1 MWQFLPHAHYGPFDA
16 RNPQQ
21 QWLVAVFV
29 IGLTFAGYVARRI
42 FGAEKGMLATAA
54 IGGLIPDS
62 VDRNLAGL
70 ALIGAVLANMLV
82 KIGVVILYVGFKRRR
97 SAIMALSAG
106 AASLAGACA
115 VVIFT

>member
-1 MWQFLPHAHYGPFDA
+1 MPTLHPSFATEIEASPAKQNDRQFGSAAD
-16 RNPQQ
+16 QT
-21 QWLVAVFV
+21 
-29 IGLTFAGYVARRI
+29 ILTVLASRI
-42 FGAEKGMLATAA
+42 FGAEKGILATAA

-70 ALIGAVLANMLV
+70 VLIRAVRANMLV
-82 KIGVVILYVGFKRRR
+82 KIGVVTLYVGFKRGR